1 MKIVNWLDVM
11 TLIILML
18 PFVWIT
24 FSMFIPTKD
33 KRFYMKLY
41 ALEKSGEAFLPF
53 YYRMISTQLRE
64 KELKRVSN
72 QYRYISYIKTI
83 LGSVAVALFMKAD
96 AKALVEIREIA
107 ENFFVVLSTMWLFVA
122 IVFVG
127 RMLKRGKQAPI
138 YLVALVIA
146 ISLYVT
152 PFKHIDTFV
161 YSMIF
166 VLFVGFYQFVLKLI
180 ELDIRMQ
187 YKCINQEMFKAYWR
201 KTGEVIQTKL
211 TLKGI
216 EETKAASIYQLPNL
230 IEKVTIYED
239 ELEE

>member
-1 MKIVNWLDVM
+1 MKMVNWLDVM
-11 TLIILML
+11 TIIILMF

-41 ALEKSGEAFLPF
+41 ALEKSGEGFLPF

-146 ISLYVT
+146 VSLFFT

-211 TLKGI
+211 TRKGI

>member
-1 MKIVNWLDVM
+1 MKIMDWLELM

-24 FSMFIPTKD
+24 FSTFIPTKD

-41 ALEKSGEAFLPF
+41 ALEKSEEGFLPF
-53 YYRMISTQLRE
+53 YYRMISTQLKE
-64 KELKRVSN
+64 KEVKRVSN

-83 LGSVAVALFMKAD
+83 LGSVAVALFMKSS
-96 AKALVEIREIA
+96 AKALLEVGEIA
-107 ENFFVVLSTMWLFVA
+107 ENSFVVLSTMWLLIA

-127 RMLKRGKQAPI
+127 RMLKRGKQASI

-152 PFKHIDTFV
+152 PIKHIDTFV

-211 TLKGI
+211 TRKGI
-216 EETKAASIYQLPNL
+216 EETQVASSYQLPNL
-230 IEKVTIYED
+230 IDEIIIYESKT
-239 ELEE
+239 EE

>member
-1 MKIVNWLDVM
+1 MKIMDWLELM
-11 TLIILML
+11 ALIILML

-24 FSMFIPTKD
+24 FSTFVPTKD

-41 ALEKSGEAFLPF
+41 VLEKSEEGFMPF
-53 YYRMISTQLRE
+53 YYRMMSTQLRE

-83 LGSVAVALFMKAD
+83 LGSVAVALFMKSS
-96 AKALVEIREIA
+96 AKALLEVGEIA
-107 ENFFVVLSTMWLFVA
+107 ENSFVVLSVMWFLVTV
-122 IVFVG
+122 VFVG
-127 RMLKRGKQAPI
+127 RMLKRGIQSSI
-138 YLVALVIA
+138 YWVALVIA

-166 VLFVGFYQFVLKLI
+166 VLFVAFYQFVLKLI

-211 TLKGI
+211 TRKGI

>member
-1 MKIVNWLDVM
+1 MKMVNWLDVM
-11 TLIILML
+11 TIIILMF

-24 FSMFIPTKD
+24 FSTFVPTKD

-41 ALEKSGEAFLPF
+41 VLEKSEEGFLPF
-53 YYRMISTQLRE
+53 YYRMMSTQLRE

-146 ISLYVT
+146 VSLFFA

-187 YKCINQEMFKAYWR
+187 YTFINQEMFKAYWH
-201 KTGEVIQTKL
+201 KTGEVIQTKA
-211 TLKGI
+211 TRKGI
-216 EETKAASIYQLPNL
+216 EETQVASCYQLPNL
-230 IEKVTIYED
+230 IDEIIIYKSKI
-239 ELEE
+239 EE

>member
-1 MKIVNWLDVM
+1 MKMVNWLDVM
-11 TLIILML
+11 TIIILMF

-24 FSMFIPTKD
+24 FSTFVPTKD

-41 ALEKSGEAFLPF
+41 VLEKSEEGFLSF
-53 YYRMISTQLRE
+53 YYRMMSTQLRE

-122 IVFVG
+122 IVFVRG
-127 RMLKRGKQAPI
+127 MLKRGKQAPI

-146 ISLYVT
+146 VSLFFT

-211 TLKGI
+211 TRKGI

>member
-1 MKIVNWLDVM
+1 MKMVNWLDVM
-11 TLIILML
+11 TIIILMF

-24 FSMFIPTKD
+24 FSTFVPTKD

-41 ALEKSGEAFLPF
+41 VLEKSEEGFLPF
-53 YYRMISTQLRE
+53 YYRMMSTHLRE

-83 LGSVAVALFMKAD
+83 LGSVAVALFMKSS
-96 AKALVEIREIA
+96 AKALLEVGEIA
-107 ENFFVVLSTMWLFVA
+107 ENSFVVLSVMWFLVTV
-122 IVFVG
+122 VFVG
-127 RMLKRGKQAPI
+127 RMLKRGIQSSI
-138 YLVALVIA
+138 YWVALVIA

-211 TLKGI
+211 TRKGI

>member
-1 MKIVNWLDVM
+1 MVNWLDVM
-11 TLIILML
+11 TIIILMF

-24 FSMFIPTKD
+24 FSTFVPTKD

-41 ALEKSGEAFLPF
+41 VLEKSEEGFLSF
-53 YYRMISTQLRE
+53 YYRMMSTQLRE

-146 ISLYVT
+146 VSLFFT

-211 TLKGI
+211 TRKGI

>member
-1 MKIVNWLDVM
+1 MVNWLDVM
-11 TLIILML
+11 TIIILMF

-24 FSMFIPTKD
+24 FSTFVPTKD

-41 ALEKSGEAFLPF
+41 VLEKSEEGFLSF
-53 YYRMISTQLRE
+53 YYRMMSTQLRE

-122 IVFVG
+122 IVFVRG
-127 RMLKRGKQAPI
+127 MLKRGKQAPI

-146 ISLYVT
+146 VSLFFT

-211 TLKGI
+211 TRKGI

>member
-1 MKIVNWLDVM
+1 MKMVNWLDVM
-11 TLIILML
+11 TIIILMF

-24 FSMFIPTKD
+24 FSTFVPTKD

-41 ALEKSGEAFLPF
+41 VLEKSEEGFLSF
-53 YYRMISTQLRE
+53 YYRMMSTQLRE

-146 ISLYVT
+146 VSLFFT

-211 TLKGI
+211 TRKGI

>member
-1 MKIVNWLDVM
+1 MVNWLDVM
-11 TLIILML
+11 TIIILMF

-24 FSMFIPTKD
+24 FSTFVPTKD

-41 ALEKSGEAFLPF
+41 VLEKSEEGFLPF
-53 YYRMISTQLRE
+53 YYRMMSTQLRE

-107 ENFFVVLSTMWLFVA
+107 ENSFVVLSTMWLFVA

-146 ISLYVT
+146 VSLFFT

-166 VLFVGFYQFVLKLI
+166 V
-180 ELDIRMQ
+180 
-187 YKCINQEMFKAYWR
+187 
-201 KTGEVIQTKL
+201 
-211 TLKGI
+211 
-216 EETKAASIYQLPNL
+216 
-230 IEKVTIYED
+230 
-239 ELEE
+239 